1 METGKRPNGR
11 EKMIF
16 IDENT
21 SRADLEIA
29 AIFECQFEDLDAIA
43 SASDAELLQMILDW
57 IEAGD
62 ETGFGG

>member
-1 METGKRPNGR
+1 MH
-11 EKMIF
+11 

-29 AIFECQFEDLDAIA
+29 AIFECGYSCEAVEA
-43 SASDAELLQMILDW
+43 ASDDELRDMIREW

-62 ETGFGG
+62 ECAAA